1 MKIIKPFTLT
11 LVAVILF
18 SQINVKFATAA
29 DINYGIEGVYKSAQE
44 NFVIDG
50 ISTESTFGTIGLIFR
65 AKFKEKF
72 EFGSSFGIGYLENYQ
87 IYRSGTPFRG
97 PVQGNS
103 KSVGLS
109 YDFLT
114 TGTHSMRSEVQF
126 ASEKVSGKKFKGT
139 RSGNLLEV
147 SMWSEFDITDYSLKY
162 INKNLNQADIGV
174 SLGLS
179 RWEVRGQG
187 VLFIEDATLSK
198 SFSKSGSSPVFSIFA
213 AFGGD
218 FPFELSFTKRSF
230 SLDSNVD
237 TYEFSSRFYFS
248 N

>member
-11 LVAVILF
+11 LVAVIFF

-29 DINYGIEGVYKSAQE
+29 AINYGIEGVYKGAQE
-44 NFVIDG
+44 KFVIDG
-50 ISTESTFGTIGLIFR
+50 ISSEYTLGTIGLFFK

-87 IYRSGTPFRG
+87 IFRSGTSFRG

-103 KSVGLS
+103 KSVGWS
-109 YDFLT
+109 YDFLNK
-114 TGTHSMRSEVQF
+114 GTHSMRSEVQF
-126 ASEKVSGKKFKGT
+126 ASGKVSGNKFKGT
-139 RSGNLLEV
+139 RSGNFLEV
-147 SMWSEFDITDYSLKY
+147 SMWSELDTTDYSLKY
-162 INKNLNQADIGV
+162 INKNLNQRDIGV

-179 RWEVRGQG
+179 RWEIRGQG
-187 VLFIEDATLSK
+187 VLFIDDATLSK

-213 AFGGD
+213 VFGGD

-237 TYEFSSRFYFS
+237 TFEFSSRFYFS